1 MNEYNDIL
9 PNDFENLEKY
19 APTLLAIGRRDGFV
33 VPENYFDELPA
44 HLQALLTV
52 TRAARDKFAGLH
64 TEENY
69 FTDLQQIVEMLI
81 VIDKAARDKKAGLSD
96 PGENYFDELTAQIE
110 ALNRLNAIAGDK
122 KPYELPDDY
131 FNQLND
137 ELLTKLALD
146 NLKQDKENL
155 FAVPEGYFDQ
165 LAGKMQSFA
174 ALEQMKQG
182 DETEVPADYFST
194 FASRVQERIA
204 AEEKTLTTT
213 RKTGKVIS
221 LSIHFSK
228 NVRTYSAAAA
238 LLLVLGAGY
247 VWYNAATNGAVTP
260 GNNIAKN
267 DTGNVKQKQ
276 PVIDTNT
283 APDVNP
289 KNIANNNTVTPNT
302 QPVDTTKPQ
311 QPDLQQNPVVQNDVK
326 KDSVKTNNNEPQ
338 YAVNTEMPAEFDA
351 ELQQAAIDYL
361 MANEADLGELLDE
374 MGSKK

>member
-9 PNDFENLEKY
+9 PEDFENLEKY

-33 VPENYFDELPA
+33 VPENYFEELPA

-52 TRAARDKFAGLH
+52 TQAARDKFAGMYA
-64 TEENY
+64 EENY
-69 FTDLQQIVEMLI
+69 FMELQHIVKALLA
-81 VIDKAARDKKAGLSD
+81 IDTAARDKNAGLTN

-122 KPYELPDDY
+122 KPYELPADY

-146 NLKQDKENL
+146 NLKQDKEKL
-155 FAVPEGYFDQ
+155 FAVPDGYFDQ

-174 ALEQMKQG
+174 ALEQMKEG
-182 DETEVPADYFST
+182 DEKDVPEDYFST
-194 FASRVQERIA
+194 FASRVQARIA
-204 AEEKTLTTT
+204 AEEKTGTAVP
-213 RKTGKVIS
+213 KAGKIIS
-221 LSIHFSK
+221 FSVHFSK

-247 VWYNAATNGAVTP
+247 VWYNSVTNGVITP
-260 GNNIAKN
+260 GNDIVKN
-267 DTGNVKQKQ
+267 DTTNVKQKQ
-276 PVIDTNT
+276 QGIDTNNT
-283 APDVNP
+283 PEISP
-289 KNIANNNTVTPNT
+289 KNIANNNTVTPNNT
-302 QPVDTTKPQ
+302 PVDTTKVQ

-326 KDSVKTNNNEPQ
+326 KDSVKTNNDVQ
-338 YAVNTEMPAEFDA
+338 FAVNTEMPAEFDA

-374 MGSKK
+374 IGSKK

>member
-9 PNDFENLEKY
+9 PDDFENLEKY
-19 APTLLAIGRRDGFV
+19 APSLLAIGRRDGFV

-52 TRAARDKFAGLH
+52 TQAARDKFAGLR

-69 FTDLQQIVEMLI
+69 FADLQQIVEILI
-81 VIDKAARDKKAGLSD
+81 VIDKAARDKNAGLSD
-96 PGENYFDELTAQIE
+96 PGDNYFDELTAQIE

-122 KPYELPDDY
+122 KPYELPGDY

-182 DETEVPADYFST
+182 EETDVPADYFST

-204 AEEKTLTTT
+204 AEEKTANTTP
-213 RKTGKVIS
+213 KAGKLIS
-221 LSIHFSK
+221 LSVHFSK

-247 VWYNAATNGAVTP
+247 VWYNSATGPLVNP
-260 GNNIAKN
+260 GNNVAKN

-276 PVIDTNT
+276 QVIDTNT
-283 APDVNP
+283 TPEVNP
-289 KNIANNNTVTPNT
+289 KNIANNNTITPNT
-302 QPVDTTKPQ
+302 SPVDTTKPQ

-326 KDSVKTNNNEPQ
+326 KDSVKTNTNEPQ

-374 MGSKK
+374 IGSRK